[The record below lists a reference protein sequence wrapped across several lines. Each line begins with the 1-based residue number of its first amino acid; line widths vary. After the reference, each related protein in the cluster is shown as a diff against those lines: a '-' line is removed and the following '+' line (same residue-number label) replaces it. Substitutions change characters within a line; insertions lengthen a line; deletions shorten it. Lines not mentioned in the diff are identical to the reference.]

1 VKCEFGR
8 RAPGRHRAVGE
19 AIGAV
24 LVLVLLIVAA
34 AALTFAIGYM
44 LTSLSYTGAAQVT
57 AGQPTKENLSVVYV
71 AHVPPDGFPGAVVTN
86 EGDPTMIVEVLQVVG
101 NNVVAQPTNVPLAT
115 GASATIPL
123 QSGTFALATS
133 SGAVFSWNMGN
144 ASCLSLAAFG
154 VSTDPPPGLY
164 YTSGRLTLR
173 SLDDPDAL
181 WIVNGSRVEIG
192 PHLRLTVDGPTA
204 VTVIQN

>member
-1 VKCEFGR
+1 VIPYKC

-24 LVLVLLIVAA
+24 LVLVLLMFAA
-34 AALTFAIGYM
+34 AALTFSMVYM
-44 LTSLSYTGAAQVT
+44 YGALGAAHGAQVT

-71 AHVPPDGFPGAVVTN
+71 AHIPPDGSPGAVVTN

-123 QSGTFALATS
+123 QSGAFALVTS
-133 SGAVFSWNMGN
+133 SGAVFSYNMGS
-144 ASCLSLAAFG
+144 ASYVSLVAVG

-181 WIVNGSRVEIG
+181 WIVNGSQVGIG
-192 PHLRLTVDGPTA
+192 PYLRLTVDGPTA